1 MARGDGI
8 EPPLPPLVA
17 ATESSR
23 PGSDDS
29 ANRPR
34 GSGSADRR
42 DAVSLGTAPTLGRS
56 FALALSMSGPGS
68 LAGTSGWAIHSV
80 VPSAMS
86 AGTTTTTPSPAI
98 VVQSDTVQER
108 SPPDF
113 QSAIARVNRPESMR
127 IPASN
132 ERVEAN

>member
-1 MARGDGI
+1 
-8 EPPLPPLVA
+8 
-17 ATESSR
+17 
-23 PGSDDS
+23 
-29 ANRPR
+29 
-34 GSGSADRR
+34 
-42 DAVSLGTAPTLGRS
+42 
-56 FALALSMSGPGS
+56 
-68 LAGTSGWAIHSV
+68 
-80 VPSAMS
+80 MS